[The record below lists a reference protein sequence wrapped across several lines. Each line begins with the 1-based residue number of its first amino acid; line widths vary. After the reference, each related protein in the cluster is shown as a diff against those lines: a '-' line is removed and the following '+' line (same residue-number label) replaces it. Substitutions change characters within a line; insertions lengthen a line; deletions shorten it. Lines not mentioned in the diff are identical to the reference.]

1 MQKRLV
7 AISFPYRDLL
17 DNPTGRTGATRIEW
31 RECFRLSLKAK
42 VARAAD
48 PFFPFYSAA
57 AGARGAVGR
66 VERVEWKPKWGVG
79 WKQEESEAEDLR
91 VVSADPRDNSGA
103 EAMLAAPRSKFD
115 AGSGIAGVGSSG
127 EPSRSFF
134 SSAQPSLAPE
144 SLAEQAQV
152 ALSIYFRT
160 PVSVTRYPA
169 DTLDPTP
176 ACSIAPLGR
185 TPETDS

>member
-1 MQKRLV
+1 M
-7 AISFPYRDLL
+7 
-17 DNPTGRTGATRIEW
+17 
-31 RECFRLSLKAK
+31 
-42 VARAAD
+42 D

-79 WKQEESEAEDLR
+79 WKQQESEAEDLR
-91 VVSADPRDNSGA
+91 VLSGDPRDNSGA

-127 EPSRSFF
+127 QPSRSALPFF

-169 DTLDPTP
+169 DILDPNTSFLNSASWP
-176 ACSIAPLGR
+176 S
-185 TPETDS
+185 T